1 MTGRPPGRTA
11 LLQAA
16 RLQGNK
22 EMGAVIERAS
32 LDDLEWFV
40 QMLEFQLDETPHWVD
55 DERRLHEIQAW
66 TRRARIM
73 VTESLHDKRL
83 AARKWSWAREIGKDA
98 VLVILGALL
107 GWTLAW
113 FFPSTS

>member
-73 VTESLHDKRL
+73 VTESLYHRPIN
-83 AARKWSWAREIGKDA
+83 SNF
-98 VLVILGALL
+98 VLKIVGHVPVLL
-107 GWTLAW
+107 GH
-113 FFPSTS
+113 FD